1 MADWTIIATVA
12 ISGASGVFGALA
24 GGYYQYRADRLRSTE
39 DRREAHVQTRQ
50 AVFHDFVTYTNLAA
64 TPPDMTKPEQVQA
77 YNQTMIEIN
86 RAASGALIF
95 GTPAVRDAVYEWLEL
110 MNSPDA
116 PEVGSKD
123 SAVIYRNLIEAIR
136 ADIEFFRE

>member
-1 MADWTIIATVA
+1 MFRLGRRCSTTSSRIP
-12 ISGASGVFGALA
+12 IS
-24 GGYYQYRADRLRSTE
+24 QRLR
-39 DRREAHVQTRQ
+39 
-50 AVFHDFVTYTNLAA
+50 
-64 TPPDMTKPEQVQA
+64 PDTTKPEQVQA

-123 SAVIYRNLIEAIR
+123 SAVVYRDLIEAIR
-136 ADIEFFRE
+136 ADIESFRE